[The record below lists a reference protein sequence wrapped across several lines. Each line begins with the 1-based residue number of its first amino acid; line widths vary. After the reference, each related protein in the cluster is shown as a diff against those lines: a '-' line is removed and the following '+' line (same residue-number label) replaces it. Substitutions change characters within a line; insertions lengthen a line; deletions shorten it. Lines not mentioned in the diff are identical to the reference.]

1 MLDQSAGPSGHG
13 RRSLEWVALDDP
25 EHHVI
30 ARFTLEAL
38 AQLVGTSPEA
48 LIHAHRRGEGALPLV
63 LQVEELDALADIGGV
78 VQLTPPTGERIVVA
92 RIGRSSL
99 VAFARPDDGA
109 VEALEVVVKEA
120 G

>member
-13 RRSLEWVALDDP
+13 RRSLEWVTLEDI

-38 AQLVGTSPEA
+38 AELVGTSPEA
-48 LIHAHRRGEGALPLV
+48 LIHAHRRNAGAQPLV
-63 LQVEELDALADIGGV
+63 LRLEELDALTEIGGV
-78 VQLTPPTGERIVVA
+78 AQMTPPTGETIAVA
-92 RIGRSSL
+92 RLGRTSL
-99 VAFARPDDGA
+99 VAFARPGDGE
-109 VEALEVVVKEA
+109 VEAVDVLVA